1 MMSYVFSDAS
11 ALFLMWVFAQAGLH
25 KVKSANGLYYAN
37 LIAQYLNLE
46 AYTDHNI
53 QAKSQL
59 KILAKGIGIIE
70 VTVALAL
77 VIPNSRAVAA
87 VLAIVLL
94 LSYLLLMLFQI
105 VQGKKNLDCGCMG
118 PAGQTNI
125 SGSLLLRNA
134 IFTVFACLCLTP
146 GNSFFTSAMVMTI
159 IISLVMI
166 LLNLTFEQLI
176 VNAQRLKVLS
186 H

>member
-1 MMSYVFSDAS
+1 MMNYVFSDAS

-25 KVKSANGLYYAN
+25 KVQSTNGTYYAN

-46 AYTDHNI
+46 GYLDHKA
-53 QAKSQL
+53 QAKSQFKL
-59 KILAKGIGIIE
+59 LAKCIGIVE

-77 VIPNSRAVAA
+77 VIPSTRSIAA
-87 VLAIVLL
+87 MLAFVILI
-94 LSYLLLMLFQI
+94 SYLLLMAYQI

-125 SGSLLLRNA
+125 SGSLLLRNG
-134 IFTVFACLCLTP
+134 VFSVLALLCFAP

-159 IISLVMI
+159 IIALVMI
-166 LLNLTFEQLI
+166 L
-176 VNAQRLKVLS
+176 
-186 H
+186 

>member
-1 MMSYVFSDAS
+1 MMNYVFSDAS

-25 KVKSANGLYYAN
+25 KVQSANGAYYAN

-46 AYTDHNI
+46 AYLDHSV
-53 QAKSQL
+53 QAKSQFKL
-59 KILAKGIGIIE
+59 LAKALGLVE

-77 VIPNSRAVAA
+77 VIPSTRAIAA
-87 VLAIVLL
+87 MLAIVILI
-94 LSYLLLMLFQI
+94 SYLLLMAFQI

-125 SGSLLLRNA
+125 SGSLLLRNGV
-134 IFTVFACLCLTP
+134 FSVFALLCFSP
-146 GNSFFTSAMVMTI
+146 GNNFFTSAMVMTI

>member
-1 MMSYVFSDAS
+1 MSYVFSDAS

-25 KVKSANGLYYAN
+25 KVQSVNGLYYAN
-37 LIAQYLNLE
+37 LIAQYLNLQ
-46 AYTDHNI
+46 AYIDHNI

-59 KILAKGIGIIE
+59 KLLAKAIGLIE
-70 VTVALAL
+70 VTLAL
-77 VIPNSRAVAA
+77 VLVIPSTRAIAA
-87 VLAIVLL
+87 MLAIVILM
-94 LSYLLLMLFQI
+94 SYLLLMAYQI

-118 PAGQTNI
+118 PAGQINI
-125 SGSLLLRNA
+125 SGSLLLRNG
-134 IFTVFACLCLTP
+134 IFSVLALLCLAP
-146 GNSFFTSAMVMTI
+146 GNNFFTSAMVMTI

>member
-25 KVKSANGLYYAN
+25 KVQSANGAYYAN

-46 AYTDHNI
+46 AYLDHSA
-53 QAKSQL
+53 QAKSQFKL
-59 KILAKGIGIIE
+59 LAKGIGIVE

-77 VIPNSRAVAA
+77 VIPSTRAVAA
-87 VLAIVLL
+87 MLAIVILV
-94 LSYLLLMLFQI
+94 SYLLLMAFQI
-105 VQGKKNLDCGCMG
+105 VQGNKELDCGCMG
-118 PAGQTNI
+118 PAGQTSI
-125 SGSLLLRNA
+125 SGSLLLRNS
-134 IFTVFACLCLTP
+134 IFSVLAWLCLAP

-159 IISLVMI
+159 VISLVMI

>member
-1 MMSYVFSDAS
+1 MSYVFSDAS

-25 KVKSANGLYYAN
+25 KVQSANGLYYAN
-37 LIAQYLNLE
+37 LIGQYLNLE
-46 AYTDHNI
+46 AYLDHNV
-53 QAKSQL
+53 QAKLQFTL
-59 KILAKGIGIIE
+59 LAKAIGVIE
-70 VTVALAL
+70 VTLALAL
-77 VIPNSRAVAA
+77 VIPSTRAVAA
-87 VLAIVLL
+87 MLAIVVLM
-94 LSYLLLMLFQI
+94 SYLLLMAYQI
-105 VQGKKNLDCGCMG
+105 LQGKKNLDCGCMG

-125 SGSLLLRNA
+125 SSSLLLRNG
-134 IFTVFACLCLTP
+134 VFSVLAWLCLAP

-159 IISLVMI
+159 VISLVMI

>member
-1 MMSYVFSDAS
+1 MSYVFSDAS
-11 ALFLMWVFAQAGLH
+11 ALFLMWIFAQAGLH
-25 KVKSANGLYYAN
+25 KVQSANGLYYAN

-46 AYTDHNI
+46 PYVDHNN

-59 KILAKGIGIIE
+59 KLLAKGVGIIE
-70 VTVALAL
+70 VIIALSL
-77 VIPNSRAVAA
+77 VIPSSRAVAA
-87 VLAIVLL
+87 MLAIVIL
-94 LSYLLLMLFQI
+94 LSYLLLMAFQI
-105 VQGKKNLDCGCMG
+105 VQGNKNLDCGCMG

-125 SGSLLLRNA
+125 SGNLLLRNVFF
-134 IFTVFACLCLTP
+134 IVFACLCLTP

-176 VNAQRLKVLS
+176 VNAQRLKVFS

>member
-1 MMSYVFSDAS
+1 MSYVFSDAS
-11 ALFLMWVFAQAGLH
+11 SLFLMWVFALAGLH
-25 KVKSANGLYYAN
+25 KVQSVNGHYYAN
-37 LIAQYLNLE
+37 LIAQYLNLQ
-46 AYTDHNI
+46 AYLDHSV
-53 QAKSQL
+53 QAKSQFKL
-59 KILAKGIGIIE
+59 LAKAIGIVE
-70 VTVALAL
+70 VTVALVL
-77 VIPNSRAVAA
+77 VIPSTRAIAA
-87 VLAIVLL
+87 MLAIVILM
-94 LSYLLLMLFQI
+94 SYLLLMAYQI

-125 SGSLLLRNA
+125 SGSLLLRNGV
-134 IFTVFACLCLTP
+134 FTVLACLCLTP
-146 GNSFFTSAMVMTI
+146 GSSFFTSAMVMAI

>member
-1 MMSYVFSDAS
+1 MSYVFSDAS

-94 LSYLLLMLFQI
+94 MFYLLLMLFQI
-105 VQGKKNLDCGCMG
+105 VQGL
-118 PAGQTNI
+118 
-125 SGSLLLRNA
+125 SL
-134 IFTVFACLCLTP
+134 IH
-146 GNSFFTSAMVMTI
+146 I
-159 IISLVMI
+159 
-166 LLNLTFEQLI
+166 
-176 VNAQRLKVLS
+176 
-186 H
+186 